1 MFRWGHAQVPGIIF
15 YYAKELGLE
24 LEDFGILSSI
34 FYTLEK
40 TKPFSQMSV
49 QVGQIL
55 QACPFL
61 TKNKLSRR
69 LARLQRMEIIAFEG
83 SENISDRVVEL
94 EPLMI
99 RLEALLEQEYY
110 QNSAAQNLFFLDNEA
125 QNPER
130 HNKIDDLPYLA
141 EEAQAADL
149 NALNASKSYRK
160 IADFIAKK
168 TGNLMSIKMSNELK
182 KWLDELK
189 LAPEFLLCMLE
200 LCFERKIYNPKEI
213 TKIAKDLKE
222 CFISTL
228 EGLESYFK
236 NFVDNRK
243 AINLVSNRFDPD
255 IADFGNHTGID
266 MNAEARKQ
274 SYYKWRYDWG
284 FSHLMIMR
292 AGEIMCQYTRNGGLE
307 YIDSVLHNWL
317 VKEIRQLDEV
327 EKEMEK
333 YKNRAKNKTISDKK
347 NNNETLKEYEL
358 FIPPLGNK

>member
-1 MFRWGHAQVPGIIF
+1 MFRWGYAQVPGIIF
-15 YYAKELGLE
+15 YYAKALELE

-34 FYTLEK
+34 FYTLDK
-40 TKPFSQMSV
+40 TKPFSPMGV
-49 QVGQIL
+49 QVWQIL

-69 LARLQRMEIIAFEG
+69 LTRLQNMGIIALEN
-83 SENISDRVVEL
+83 SENFSDKTVSL

-99 RLEALLEQEYY
+99 RLENLLEREHY
-110 QNSAAQNLFFLDNEA
+110 QTLAAQDLFFPDNETQGA
-125 QNPER
+125 KLQG
-130 HNKIDDLPYLA
+130 KSDDLPYLT
-141 EEAQAADL
+141 EEAQVVDL
-149 NALNASKSYRK
+149 NALNANKSYRK

-168 TGNLMSIKMSNELK
+168 TGNLMSVKMSAELK

-200 LCFERKIYNPKEI
+200 LCFERKIYNPKDI
-213 TKIAKDLKE
+213 TKIARDLKE

-243 AINLVSNRFDPD
+243 VINAVNERFDPD

-266 MNAEARKQ
+266 MNAEARRQ

-307 YIDSVLHNWL
+307 YVDSVLHNWL

-333 YKNRAKNKTISDKK
+333 YKNRAKNKTASDKK
-347 NNNETLKEYEL
+347 NNNNPLKEYEL
-358 FIPPLGNK
+358 FVPPAGNK